1 MKTKPTT
8 VQVRLDED
16 QAAQLAE
23 LVEASGLDRSELMR
37 AALALYSK
45 EADRA
50 SASRLFDLQWIEEF
64 GPVDES
70 LVDEMAERYLS

>member
-16 QAAQLAE
+16 QAEQLAKH
-23 LVEASGLDRSELMR
+23 VEASGLDRSELIR
-37 AALALYSK
+37 AALALYIK

-50 SASRLFDLQWIEEF
+50 LASRLFDLQWIEEF
-64 GPVDES
+64 GAVDES
-70 LVDEMAERYLS
+70 LVDDMAERYLS